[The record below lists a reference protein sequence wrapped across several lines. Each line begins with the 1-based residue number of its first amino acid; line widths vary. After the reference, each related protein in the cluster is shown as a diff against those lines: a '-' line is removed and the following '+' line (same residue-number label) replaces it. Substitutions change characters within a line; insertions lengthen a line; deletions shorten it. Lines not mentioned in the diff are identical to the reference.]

1 MFNKREPMEKGRYIR
16 DKEGKINLILET
28 FEVLVNRAGY
38 DKLSTRHIAKEAGIS
53 VGTIYHYFPG
63 GKHSIAMGFL
73 ERLTQGIFD
82 PSLFMTARDESG
94 LKVLY
99 TDFTRRHLASHR
111 ENVEIHRAL
120 DQAILADKAVREH
133 NSEVIMMNLRSAA
146 EELMKRGLYR
156 EVPTPNVEEWFLR
169 NFKLIEAVV
178 HRHLLVEPFFE
189 TDEELVNFISQILL
203 LLHRD
208 RVENEEKSEVRL

>member
-1 MFNKREPMEKGRYIR
+1 MFNNESPMKKGRYVR

-28 FEVLVNRAGY
+28 FEELVNRDGY
-38 DKLSTRHIAKEAGIS
+38 DKLSTRHIAKAAGIS

-82 PSLFMTARDESG
+82 PSLFMAAKDEMSI
-94 LKVLY
+94 KTLY
-99 TDFTRRHLASHR
+99 TDFTSRHLASHR
-111 ENVEIHRAL
+111 ENLEIHRAL

-156 EVPTPNVEEWFLR
+156 EASAPNVAGRFLR

-178 HRHLLVEPFFE
+178 HRHLLVEPLFE
-189 TDEELVNFISQILL
+189 SDEELVDFLSKILL

-208 RVENEEKSEVRL
+208 EVE

>member
-1 MFNKREPMEKGRYIR
+1 MEKGRYVR

-28 FEVLVNRAGY
+28 FEELVNRDGY
-38 DKLSTRHIAKEAGIS
+38 DRLSTRHIAKAAGIS

-82 PSLFMTARDESG
+82 PSLFMEARDEEG
-94 LKVLY
+94 LRALY

-111 ENVEIHRAL
+111 ENIEIHRAL
-120 DQAILADKAVREH
+120 DQAILADEGVREH
-133 NSEVIMMNLRSAA
+133 NSEVILMNLRSAA
-146 EELMKRGLYR
+146 EELMRRGLYR
-156 EVPTPNVEEWFLR
+156 EVPAPDVAGRFLR

-189 TDEELVNFISQILL
+189 SDEELVEFLSKILL
-203 LLHRD
+203 LLHGDEVKR
-208 RVENEEKSEVRL
+208 EE

>member
-1 MFNKREPMEKGRYIR
+1 MFNKGAPMERGRFVR
-16 DKEGKINLILET
+16 DKEGKVNLILET
-28 FEVLVNRAGY
+28 FEELVNKDGY

-82 PSLFMTARDESG
+82 PSLFMAARDEAG

-111 ENVEIHRAL
+111 EKLEIHRAL
-120 DQAILADKAVREH
+120 DQAILANKEVRQH
-133 NSEVIMMNLRSAA
+133 NSEVITMNLRSAA
-146 EELMKRGLYR
+146 EELMKRGLHR
-156 EVPTPNVEEWFLR
+156 EMPAPNVARRFLL
-169 NFKLIEAVV
+169 NFKLIEAMV

-189 TDEELVNFISQILL
+189 SDEELVNLISKILL
-203 LLHRD
+203 LLHKDRD
-208 RVENEEKSEVRL
+208 ESKE